1 MAEIVWTHEAVQW
14 LEEISGHGRHIA
26 LGFGADGLA
35 IAQERGELHVAQ
47 HDWNEGLVGIRPG
60 ALQRH
65 APVSMEERFARRVGP
80 DQKHHGIGLVDR
92 VLDCF
97 GPVFAWSK
105 KPDRIDR
112 LDAEARE
119 RFAQAPC
126 GSCAVA
132 AVGEVGLHWGAVSLG
147 IIALWVGRCRW
158 RVCASRSW
166 IPDAAA
172 RLRNDGGGSGERGCV
187 GRTFPLTPALS
198 REGRGGSA
206 ASHAILS
213 QERRVNSAASRRRDS
228 ATSWTRWRLGM
239 CAPAACDGSAACR
252 KTIKR
257 LNLVLFIQGASR

>member
-80 DQKHHGIGLVDR
+80 DQKHYGIGLVDR

-132 AVGEVGLHWGAVSLG
+132 AVGEVGLHWGAVSWGLSRYG
-147 IIALWVGRCRW
+147 WVAVAGEFALRAPGFRM
-158 RVCASRSW
+158 
-166 IPDAAA
+166 P
-172 RLRNDGGGSGERGCV
+172 LRGSGMTVGVVVSGGVLVELSPSPLPSPARGERV
-187 GRTFPLTPALS
+187 LRPLTPS
-198 REGRGGSA
+198 SPRSGE
-206 ASHAILS
+206 
-213 QERRVNSAASRRRDS
+213 
-228 ATSWTRWRLGM
+228 
-239 CAPAACDGSAACR
+239 
-252 KTIKR
+252 
-257 LNLVLFIQGASR
+257 